1 MKKRMLFKRVLCS
14 VVAVLLTV
22 TVGGSVIF
30 AAEDTSASEYR
41 NYIAE
46 YKDKSLASNEIVL
59 NYETLK
65 AGEIFE
71 QDGKKCI
78 KINSE
83 NNFAEFYFKV
93 ENDGLYNINV
103 TYFDLLGDSLS
114 LKLGFAFDGITPY
127 FELKSVSFS
136 KVYVPES
143 SEIEKDEFG
152 NDVRPTLVGKQCFRS
167 ELVESEAGMQS
178 EPYAVYLTAGEHI
191 LRVNSVLG
199 DMLISEIKLSS
210 YKKAVAYEDYI
221 QNYGSQNSQGN
232 QSYKIE
238 AENVFEVSSST
249 LAPTIESTDAGMSPV
264 SATKKLVNSFGQTYW
279 KSNGQWGSW
288 IVPDEVDEGLY
299 EISFRAKQNGSV
311 GISSYRK
318 LYING
323 EVPFSQA
330 ENISFEYNSKWQ
342 IKTLGDDNPY
352 CVYLKP
358 GDVLTLKATTGEM
371 ADVINDIYAT
381 LDKLNEIYQSIIIVT
396 GTSPDSERDYNI
408 QREIPTLLDSLSDVR
423 NDVKKIT
430 DSIAEIMGDTNSKVY
445 FLKRFVTLIDSFL
458 NNYRNI
464 VPEISTFK
472 EYIDSLASQTY
483 DFNSSPL
490 ELDWIMLSKAQAKKP
505 NANASFWK
513 SAVLEIK
520 RFLFT
525 FSSNYSVA
533 NSTEGNG
540 EKSVVVWCGL
550 GRDQA
555 QAVKSIIENKFVPQS
570 GINIDFK
577 MTATSLSEAILA
589 GREPDVSLSVAQEV
603 PVDLALRGQALDISP
618 YLDKMSDEYMSQFNS
633 SAFIPFEYKNGVYA
647 MPISQDYYM
656 MFYREDILNRLGIE
670 VPQTW
675 DDLYYVMRKLQKSNF
690 KVGIKESDSAAA
702 GVSNAISIF
711 DMFLYQNGG
720 KYFNDDLSMTNF
732 ESKEGKSAF
741 KSVVSLYRDY
751 GLDTDFNLLT
761 RFRSGE
767 MPIIITSSS
776 FYQTVAATAQEIAG
790 RWKMTV
796 IPGTLKSDGSIDR
809 TESSVVTGTVILKGA
824 KRRNVADE
832 AFKFVSWW
840 AGSEAQFE
848 YITAMEAIQGVAGRV
863 ATANKVTFE
872 RLSWTAEEAEVLKA
886 QRNWVTAI
894 NQIPGTYIINR
905 SLSNA
910 IRTSYASTSID
921 PLRQLNIQ
929 NRIINDEINRKRA
942 EFEEKNRKGGELK

>member
-513 SAVLEIK
+513 SAVFEIK

-540 EKSVVVWCGL
+540 ERSVVVWCGL

>member
-30 AAEDTSASEYR
+30 AADDTSGSGYR

-46 YKDKSLASNEIVL
+46 YKDESLASNEIIL

-71 QDGKKCI
+71 QDGKKCV

-83 NNFAEFYFKV
+83 NNFAEFCFNV

-103 TYFDLLGDSLS
+103 TYYDLLGDSLS
-114 LKLGFAFDGITPY
+114 LKLGFAFDGVTPY
-127 FELKSVSFS
+127 FELKNVSFS
-136 KVYVPES
+136 KVYVLES

-152 NDVRPTLVGKQCFRS
+152 NDVRPTLVEKQCFRS
-167 ELVESEAGMQS
+167 ELVESETGMQS
-178 EPYAVYLTAGEHI
+178 EPYAVYLAAGEHI
-191 LRVNSVLG
+191 MRVNSVLG

-210 YKKAVAYEDYI
+210 YKKAVSYENYI
-221 QNYGSQNSQGN
+221 QNYSSEDSQGN

-264 SATKKLVNSFGQTYW
+264 SATKKLVNGFGQTYW

-288 IVPDEVDEGLY
+288 IVPDEVEEGLY
-299 EISFRAKQNGSV
+299 ELSFRAKQNGSV

-330 ENISFEYNSKWQ
+330 KNISFVYNSKWQ

-358 GDVLTLKATTGEM
+358 GDVLTLEATTGEM

-540 EKSVVVWCGL
+540 ERSVVVWCGL

>member
-513 SAVLEIK
+513 SAVFEIK

>member
-30 AAEDTSASEYR
+30 AADDTSGSGYR

-46 YKDKSLASNEIVL
+46 YKDESLASNEIIL

-71 QDGKKCI
+71 QDGKKCV

-83 NNFAEFYFKV
+83 NNFAEFCFNV

-103 TYFDLLGDSLS
+103 TYYDLLGDSLS
-114 LKLGFAFDGITPY
+114 LKLGFAFDGVTPY
-127 FELKSVSFS
+127 FELKNVSFS
-136 KVYVPES
+136 KVYVLES

-152 NDVRPTLVGKQCFRS
+152 NDVRPTLVEKQCFRS
-167 ELVESEAGMQS
+167 ELVESETGMQS
-178 EPYAVYLTAGEHI
+178 EPYAVYLAAGEHI
-191 LRVNSVLG
+191 MRVNSVLG

-210 YKKAVAYEDYI
+210 YKKAVSYENYI
-221 QNYGSQNSQGN
+221 QNYSSEDSQGN

-264 SATKKLVNSFGQTYW
+264 SATKKLVNGFGQTYW

-288 IVPDEVDEGLY
+288 IVPDEVEEGLY
-299 EISFRAKQNGSV
+299 ELSFRAKQNGSV

-330 ENISFEYNSKWQ
+330 KNISFVYNSKWQ

-358 GDVLTLKATTGEM
+358 GDVLTLEATTGEM

-872 RLSWTAEEAEVLKA
+872 RLGWTAEEAEVLKA

-929 NRIINDEINRKRA
+929 NRIINDEISRKRA
-942 EFEEKNRKGGELK
+942 EFEEKNGKAES